1 MEKERPGDLKKKIKR
16 VVVSRDNLKQR
27 SREKTRVNKTLR
39 DRNAELTESRERWK
53 KETKKLRK
61 YFRSEQEGWEKQ
73 LQEAQAEIAR
83 ERRRAEEERKRA
95 DLIKEEINAMRK
107 KNQEIEALIPKTG
120 EKLGCEK

>member
-1 MEKERPGDLKKKIKR
+1 
-16 VVVSRDNLKQR
+16 
-27 SREKTRVNKTLR
+27 VNKRLR

-61 YFRSEQEGWEKQ
+61 YFPSEQERWEKQ

-95 DLIKEEINAMRK
+95 DLTNLKPHDFS
-107 KNQEIEALIPKTG
+107 L
-120 EKLGCEK
+120 